1 MPIILEPTRDFLL
14 PYDNGD
20 MKPFNFEDELEL
32 SGNTARAQLELGAQ
46 LETDM
51 ENIREEKKLFAAAV
65 KDKNVKALNRQPTAL
80 MAYEF
85 LQEYGKIMAF
95 DVAEVRRAITT
106 KLLALADCG
115 EPKHELKALEL
126 LGKHSDIGLFTER
139 SEVKITYDN
148 AKDLEESIKEKLKRV
163 LGSSLI
169 DVTPTRAKLD
179 EDLGVLDAKA
189 LEAQVRADM
198 EKERIRLP
206 GLEDEQK

>member
-1 MPIILEPTRDFLL
+1 MAIHLEPTREFQL

-20 MKPFNFEDELEL
+20 MKPFSFEDELAL
-32 SGNTARAQLELGAQ
+32 SANTARAQLELGAQ
-46 LETDM
+46 M
-51 ENIREEKKLFAAAV
+51 ESDVEEIREEKKLFAAAL
-65 KDKNVKALNRQPTAL
+65 KTKNAKALNSQTTAL

-85 LQEYGKIMAF
+85 LQEYGKIMAW

-126 LGKHSDIGLFTER
+126 LGKHSDIQLFTER

-163 LGSSLI
+163 LGASII

-179 EDLGVLDAKA
+179 EDLGVLDANSLK
-189 LEAQVRADM
+189 EQVQADM

-206 GLEDEQK
+206 RPENEQK